1 MSSVTDTA
9 EIVRTEVENP
19 KQSTSERHGDVLI
32 GGCQYSKTDKPKP
45 ELLSENLPRTKLSGV
60 KSNLYNPVQSTFR
73 RRDIEN
79 VQGKL
84 SDELSGSTL
93 PPGLVALPNYN
104 DHKFDPPQIVFPGYD
119 ILPLPL
125 NKEYQ
130 NKTTD
135 ELSFLRHKD
144 MSDLWKK
151 FIDSVPMSK
160 TRMTHIPTNKDFRFH
175 NYVVKYMKKD

>member
-9 EIVRTEVENP
+9 KIVRAEVEDP
-19 KQSTSERHGDVLI
+19 KQSTSERPGDILI
-32 GGCQYSKTDKPKP
+32 GGCQYSKTDKLKP
-45 ELLSENLPRTKLSGV
+45 ELFSKNLPRTKLAGV

-84 SDELSGSTL
+84 SDELSGNTL

-119 ILPLPL
+119 ILPMPL
-125 NKEYQ
+125 NAEYQ
-130 NKTTD
+130 NKTID

-151 FIDSVPMSK
+151 FIDNVPMSK
-160 TRMTHIPTNKDFRFH
+160 TRIAHIPKNKDFRFH

>member
-1 MSSVTDTA
+1 MTDAAA
-9 EIVRTEVENP
+9 EKVRAEVENP
-19 KQSTSERHGDVLI
+19 KQVTSEHLGNFLI
-32 GGCQYSKTDKPKP
+32 GGCQHNKTEKLKPDLISK
-45 ELLSENLPRTKLSGV
+45 NLPRVKLAGV
-60 KSNLYNPVQSTFR
+60 KSNLYNPVRSTFR

-84 SDELSGSTL
+84 SDELSGNTL

-104 DHKFDPPQIVFPGYD
+104 DHKFDPPQIVCPGYD

-125 NKEYQ
+125 NIEYQ
-130 NKTTD
+130 KKTTD

-144 MSDLWKK
+144 ISDLWKK
-151 FIDSVPMSK
+151 FIDNVPMSK
-160 TRMTHIPTNKDFRFH
+160 TRMDHIPKNKNFRFH

>member
-1 MSSVTDTA
+1 MYAVTDAA
-9 EIVRTEVENP
+9 ENVRSEIENP
-19 KQSTSERHGDVLI
+19 KQNTSERLGDFLI
-32 GGCQYSKTDKPKP
+32 GGCQYNKKDKLKP
-45 ELLSENLPRTKLSGV
+45 ELLSENIPRTNLAGV
-60 KSNLYNPVQSTFR
+60 KSNLYNPVHSTFR

-84 SDELSGSTL
+84 SDELSSNTL
-93 PPGLVALPNYN
+93 PPGLVSLPNYN
-104 DHKFDPPQIVFPGYD
+104 DHKFDPPQIVLPGFD

-125 NKEYQ
+125 NTEYQ

-160 TRMTHIPTNKDFRFH
+160 TRMDHNPKNKDFRFH